1 MNSLIAYLIYATV
14 TIIANKRSESRQ
26 SISIQSLALAT
37 IYSVIV
43 FLSLFMVDKL
53 YATVMHLKAKA
64 VYKELSIFTS
74 FIFDDM
80 DEKVP
85 SEIAFSLEDQ
95 LKENADAYYYENE
108 DQSETLFITRQG
120 HKTFPDNHELG
131 TSIKI

>member
-1 MNSLIAYLIYATV
+1 MIAYVIYAAV
-14 TIIANKRSESRQ
+14 IMIANQRSENRQ

-37 IYSVIV
+37 IYSVLV
-43 FLSLFMVDKL
+43 FLSLFMADKL
-53 YATVMHLKAKA
+53 YATVMNLKAKA

-95 LKENADAYYYENE
+95 LKRKNADAYYYENE
-108 DQSETLFITRQG
+108 DQSEKL
-120 HKTFPDNHELG
+120 LL
-131 TSIKI
+131 